1 MRPLRLLGLST
12 LVFITL
18 LVVIFANYYQRYLDS
33 KAATLE
39 FAVTES
45 QTQLNHIKSEF
56 ALLRGRLIAASR
68 LLANSQPLNDYLSYP
83 EEDSRTVLYNFW
95 LNVADKQ
102 EWFSSIQVLGL
113 EGQVLL
119 AIDDLNGSKQADA
132 GSHQAHND
140 VAEYFDYLINIP
152 DGQLATWGI
161 ETSYQ
166 YGGETQLSPSLK
178 IMMPLVYRDQR
189 LAYLVIDIDLEQVSS
204 RLAFSTDPT
213 LVADLI
219 SGDGQFVN
227 PLSRYKRADLFATQ
241 YPNFWQAMQSNP
253 EFGYRIQNGALSIYA
268 FVGVVSEPA
277 LYAVIHMSPE
287 QLAQRAEQDISA
299 IVQEAMFVVVLLL
312 IILLP
317 TTYLVFISSKKSLES
332 KLAMAALE
340 GVSAVMITDEYERT
354 VLVNR
359 EFTRLTGYGEAHAK
373 GRAMLD
379 ALLGAEGSDV
389 YSKIEAEL
397 AGDRLWEGE
406 LVLTKRDGGSVAVIC
421 RIQADLSRRGDL
433 NYYIFSF
440 VDIDQRKRLEDQLRI
455 LSERDDLTGLWNRRK
470 FESELDRVASLIERY
485 PESPTY
491 CLALIDIDHF
501 KRINDQQGHDEG
513 DRTIRDVAQVITRS
527 VRDTD
532 FVARVGG
539 EEFALILPHTTLSEA
554 QSLLERVLMSVA
566 NEPKLKVT
574 VSIGYTDMTSDRQR
588 SYKWADIALYESK
601 ALGRNRVSQCLSN
614 EEYM

>member
-18 LVVIFANYYQRYLDS
+18 LVVIFGNYYQRYLDS
-33 KAATLE
+33 KAATQEL
-39 FAVTES
+39 AIAES
-45 QTQLNHIKSEF
+45 QTQLNHIKNEF
-56 ALLRGRLIAASR
+56 GLMRGRLISASR
-68 LLANSQPLNDYLSYP
+68 MLAQSQTLNDYLRHP
-83 EEDSRTVLYNFW
+83 NEDSRTVLHDFW
-95 LNVADKQ
+95 LAVAEGQ
-102 EWFSSIQVLGL
+102 EWFSSIQVLNL
-113 EGQVLL
+113 EGQVMLD
-119 AIDDLNGSKQADA
+119 IDYLNDGEETKLVSRQLQDGA
-132 GSHQAHND
+132 
-140 VAEYFDYLINIP
+140 AEYFDYLSNIP
-152 DGQLATWGI
+152 NGQFATWGI

-166 YGGETQLSPSLK
+166 YGNEVRLSPSLK
-178 IMMPLVYRDQR
+178 IMMPVTHREQR
-189 LAYLVIDIDLEQVSS
+189 LGYLVIDIDLEQVTS
-204 RLAFSTDPT
+204 LLTFSPDPT

-219 SGDGQFVN
+219 IGDGQYVN
-227 PLSRYKRADLFATQ
+227 PRSRHKRVTLFASQ
-241 YPNFWQAMQSNP
+241 YPSFWQTMQANP
-253 EFGYRIQNGALSIYA
+253 EFGYQLHDGTLSVYA

-277 LYAVIHMSPE
+277 LYAVIQVSSE
-287 QLAQRAEQDISA
+287 QLAQRAEQDISG

-397 AGDRLWEGE
+397 AGDRVWEGE
-406 LVLTKRDGGSVAVIC
+406 LVLKKRDGGSVAVIC
-421 RIQADLSRRGDL
+421 RIQADLSRRGEL

-470 FESELDRVASLIERY
+470 FESELDIAASLIERY
-485 PESPTY
+485 PESQAY

-539 EEFALILPHTTLSEA
+539 EEFALLLPHTTLSEA